1 MIADSAL
8 LSYTDSHVAS
18 NYVLNF
24 PEYDSYHNDYFIVT
38 NSANLSCE

>member
-1 MIADSAL
+1 VIADSAL

-24 PEYDSYHNDYFIVT
+24 PEYDSYNDYFIVT